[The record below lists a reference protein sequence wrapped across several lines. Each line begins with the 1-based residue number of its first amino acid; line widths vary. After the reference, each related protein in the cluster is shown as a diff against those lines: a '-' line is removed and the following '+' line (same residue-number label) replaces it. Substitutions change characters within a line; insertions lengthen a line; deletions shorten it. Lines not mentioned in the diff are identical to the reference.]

1 MPQITSVTSE
11 SLQAT
16 VRRLLP
22 SQVGFGED
30 LQAQNV
36 IVPIIDLTPT
46 AEGSVLRS
54 DLQSAFNLTDNTAFA
69 ANNSTEDI
77 ASTAGFWKI
86 VCSCSLRIISATDSI
101 CGIQITDGVT
111 TKNILRFAA
120 DAKADGGTVSY
131 TQNLVVFLNS
141 GDTLRAFSN
150 NSANFLDGSARQIA
164 DISGNLINPTGYTG
178 E

>member
-1 MPQITSVTSE
+1 MAQITSVTSE

-22 SQVGFGED
+22 SQQGFGED

-46 AEGSVLRS
+46 AEGSVLRQ
-54 DLQSAFNLTDNTAFA
+54 DLQSAFNLTDNTVFE
-69 ANNSTEDI
+69 ANSSTETV

-86 VCSCSLRIISATDSI
+86 VCSCTLRIISAGDSA
-101 CGIQITDGVT
+101 CGIQVTDGVT
-111 TKNILRFAA
+111 TKNILKFAA
-120 DAKADGGTVSY
+120 DAKADGGTVAF
-131 TQNLVVFLNS
+131 TQNLVVFLDS
-141 GDTLRAFSN
+141 GDTLQVFSN
-150 NSANFLDGSARQIA
+150 NTANFINGSARQIA

>member
-30 LQAQNV
+30 LQAG
-36 IVPIIDLTPT
+36 
-46 AEGSVLRS
+46 A
-54 DLQSAFNLTDNTAFA
+54 LQ
-69 ANNSTEDI
+69 
-77 ASTAGFWKI
+77 
-86 VCSCSLRIISATDSI
+86 ISYTDSI

-150 NSANFLDGSARQIA
+150 NAANFLDGSARQIA